1 MKDLEAMLLNKRM
14 QLFKLES
21 EYVENMDAMSE
32 NEIKILNDQ
41 IDTLEKDI
49 EKLGKAISEDDNN
62 D

>member
-1 MKDLEAMLLNKRM
+1 MTDLEAILLNKRM

-21 EYVENMDAMSE
+21 EYIENMDAMSE
-32 NEIKILNDQ
+32 DEIKLLNEH
-41 IDTLEKDI
+41 IDTIEKDI